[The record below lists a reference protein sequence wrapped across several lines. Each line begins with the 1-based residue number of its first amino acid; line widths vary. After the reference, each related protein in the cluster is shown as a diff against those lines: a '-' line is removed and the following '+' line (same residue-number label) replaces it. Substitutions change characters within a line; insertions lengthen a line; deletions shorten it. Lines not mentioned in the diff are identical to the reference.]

1 MPSHTPTA
9 LRHATLS
16 PDAAA
21 LHLTA
26 TGNLDGTFGVGGVF
40 MYNLGFDDFAS
51 GSAVFSG
58 SRLYVTGAAV
68 NKSAERRRS
77 YFRRLLTPPKQLVVP
92 VTGGAHAI
100 ADPSRVLGASAYA
113 DCRPLM

>member
-1 MPSHTPTA
+1 MLLLLRPNSTLSHTPTA

-21 LHLTA
+21 PRLTT

-40 MYNLGFDDFAS
+40 IYNLGFDDFAS

-58 SRLYVTGAAV
+58 SRLYVTGVAV

-92 VTGGAHAI
+92 
-100 ADPSRVLGASAYA
+100 
-113 DCRPLM
+113 